1 MAHVAFQNVSKVYSR
16 QSRRFFARY
25 LKEVI
30 SGKTKKE
37 GFYALRG
44 VSFEVH
50 DGDTLGIVGHNGAGK
65 STLLNLVAGLTV
77 PEEGSVDVKGR
88 VMALLEL
95 GSGFHPD
102 LTGIENLQMN
112 ASLCGLTKQET
123 EAASE
128 AIVEFSELGDFIEE
142 PLRVYSQ
149 GMVLRLAFS
158 IAVHVDPDI
167 LLLDEVLAVGD
178 KDFHKKCLNRI
189 FEMRDMGKIL
199 LCVSHA
205 PDTLR
210 ELCRQ
215 ALWIESGQVVRYGEA
230 AEVFE
235 AYMENGATAQIA
247 R

>member
-16 QSRRFFARY
+16 QSRRFFVRY
-25 LKEVI
+25 LTEVF

-37 GFYALRG
+37 GFYALRD
-44 VSFEVH
+44 VSFKLG

-112 ASLCGLTKQET
+112 AALCGLTQRET
-123 EAASE
+123 EVARE

-142 PLRVYSQ
+142 PLRTYSQ

-210 ELCRQ
+210 ELCSQ
-215 ALWIESGQVVRYGEA
+215 ALWIESGQVVRYGAA
-230 AEVFE
+230 AEIFE
-235 AYMENGATAQIA
+235 AYMANGPAAQIGH
-247 R
+247 